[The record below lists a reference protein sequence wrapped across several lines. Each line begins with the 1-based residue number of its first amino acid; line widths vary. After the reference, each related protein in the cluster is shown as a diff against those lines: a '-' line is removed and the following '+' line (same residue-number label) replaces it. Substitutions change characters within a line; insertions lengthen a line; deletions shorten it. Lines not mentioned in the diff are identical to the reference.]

1 MATVID
7 ALVVQLGL
15 DPSQFTKG
23 QKDAAAALVKTRESA
38 TKEGKQIEKSIDN
51 AGEAVER
58 LARNALKLFAI
69 FTAGRAIKDFVA
81 DITNVDAS
89 LGRLAK
95 SIGSTPEAISA
106 LGNAVARNG
115 GSADAAAGSF
125 QRLSDSINEMKVTGN
140 SSALPAFARLQGLS
154 GKQIRLN
161 TDLLTTFGDLADA
174 AKGTADRSGVP
185 MATYLLRQAGV
196 DQDTAALLIQ
206 GRAKLMESLRKS
218 GQLGLVRQED
228 AEAAQRLQTSIKTL
242 QQVSESF
249 GRSIMTAVTPA
260 IVDLIERFQK
270 WLDANQDW
278 IKSDLVESLKSFAKQ
293 LRELPWEETG
303 KNIKAFAKSAD
314 AAAQSMG
321 GWMKVCEAL
330 FLFWAGSKAASIVAS
345 ILRVSGLLSGGPL
358 GAVLKLAL
366 AASVASDLAV
376 PNAEKPGV
384 ITRSDDEN
392 TGAAVPP
399 SGGTRDPRIDRDRAA
414 ARDWADRQWNRVRRW
429 GSSFVGGG
437 EEDGIRRRGHRATQR
452 FEEGGAA
459 APRGD
464 GKGSRGPART
474 AEMMRY
480 AMDQLRREGVPE
492 AQLRQSAAHLVGQ
505 ATMESGLD
513 PNKTHDPD
521 ASGRP
526 TGYGIYGARLVRRD
540 RMLKWLED
548 NGYARNSPEGQMR
561 YMTHEAM
568 SGRYPRTKRI
578 LMGNGT
584 GNVDSDTNTITGEF
598 ESPKVINYRAGAV
611 KGAYRTGPDPE
622 PEKAPAKEPAKAPTD
637 TRKPEVLSDPK
648 DERRKPLAAVLYPTV
663 PKGAQAGA
671 ASVVAQTASIA
682 PDRAAVT
689 TNDNRSTST
698 STAEA
703 HFHGDMVFQ
712 NSGDSGEIAR
722 NLRARLKEP
731 QFIQAANYAQA

>member
-1 MATVID
+1 MATVVD
-7 ALVVQLGL
+7 ALVVTLGL
-15 DPSQFTKG
+15 DPAQFTKG
-23 QKDAAAALVKTRESA
+23 QKAAAAELLKTRQAAE
-38 TKEGKQIEKSIDN
+38 KHGKGIEKSIDG
-51 AGEAVER
+51 AGEAVDR
-58 LARNALKLFAI
+58 LARNFLKLAAI
-69 FTAGRAIKDFVA
+69 FTAGRAIKDFVT
-81 DITNVDAS
+81 DITNADSS

-125 QRLSDSINEMKVTGN
+125 QRLSDSINEMKTTGN

-218 GQLGLVRQED
+218 GQLGLVRRED
-228 AEAAQRLQTSIKTL
+228 TEAAQRLQTSIKTL

-278 IKSDLVESLKSFAKQ
+278 IKSDLVDSLKQFAKQ

-303 KNIKAFAKSAD
+303 KSIKAFAKGAD

-392 TGAAVPP
+392 TGAAVAP
-399 SGGTRDPRIDRDRAA
+399 SGAGPDSRLDRDRAA
-414 ARDWADRQWNRVRRW
+414 ARSWADRQWNRVRRW

-437 EEDGIRRRGHRATQR
+437 EAHAAEGGEGIRTRGRRASRGDESQGVAANPGAYKDVLDHIARSEGTANRAGGGYNTSLDLGRWLPGGKETDLKSKTLDEINELQKGMLANPENRARYGNGLGSSAIGRYQIVRRTLLGLRRDLGLKGTDLFDEKLQDRMAAELARRRGADPVGLKQ
-452 FEEGGAA
+452 EWA
-459 APRGD
+459 
-464 GKGSRGPART
+464 S
-474 AEMMRY
+474 
-480 AMDQLRREGVPE
+480 
-492 AQLRQSAAHLVGQ
+492 LVGARN
-505 ATMESGLD
+505 ATAVALMQKVDRKASTVPLD
-513 PNKTHDPD
+513 RPP
-521 ASGRP
+521 AS
-526 TGYGIYGARLVRRD
+526 TDGAR
-540 RMLKWLED
+540 K
-548 NGYARNSPEGQMR
+548 
-561 YMTHEAM
+561 
-568 SGRYPRTKRI
+568 
-578 LMGNGT
+578 
-584 GNVDSDTNTITGEF
+584 
-598 ESPKVINYRAGAV
+598 
-611 KGAYRTGPDPE
+611 PD
-622 PEKAPAKEPAKAPTD
+622 
-637 TRKPEVLSDPK
+637 VLADPG
-648 DERRKPLAAVLYPTV
+648 DERRKPLASVLYPSV
-663 PKGAQAGA
+663 PKSARAGA
-671 ASVVAQTASIA
+671 ASVMAQTASIA

-703 HFHGDMVFQ
+703 HFHGDMVFN

>member
-1 MATVID
+1 MD
-7 ALVVQLGL
+7 ALVVTLGL
-15 DPSQFTKG
+15 DPAQFTKG

-69 FTAGRAIKDFVA
+69 FTAGRAIKDFIG
-81 DITNVDAS
+81 DITNADSS

-185 MATYLLRQAGV
+185 MATYLLKQAGV

-278 IKSDLVESLKSFAKQ
+278 IKSDLVESLKQFAKQ

-303 KNIKAFAKSAD
+303 KSIKAFAKGAD
-314 AAAQSMG
+314 DAAQSMG

-330 FLFWAGSKAASIVAS
+330 FLFWVGSKAASIVAS

-429 GSSFVGGG
+429 GSSFLGGG
-437 EEDGIRRRGHRATQR
+437 EAQAAEGGEGIRTRGRRAARGDQSDGVAANPGAYKDVLDHIARSEGTAHRRGGGYNTSLANGLLLPGGKEQDLTKLTLDQIDALQTGMLRHPSNRWNSSAIGRYQVVRTTLRDQRAKLGLKGTDLYDEKTQDLI
-452 FEEGGAA
+452 GANLA
-459 APRGD
+459 RQTRGNAVAL
-464 GKGSRGPART
+464 KNEWAS
-474 AEMMRY
+474 
-480 AMDQLRREGVPE
+480 
-492 AQLRQSAAHLVGQ
+492 LVG
-505 ATMESGLD
+505 AKNAIAVELMRKVD
-513 PNKTHDPD
+513 PKSSVIPLE
-521 ASGRP
+521 RP
-526 TGYGIYGARLVRRD
+526 PANTEGAR
-540 RMLKWLED
+540 K
-548 NGYARNSPEGQMR
+548 
-561 YMTHEAM
+561 
-568 SGRYPRTKRI
+568 
-578 LMGNGT
+578 
-584 GNVDSDTNTITGEF
+584 
-598 ESPKVINYRAGAV
+598 
-611 KGAYRTGPDPE
+611 PD
-622 PEKAPAKEPAKAPTD
+622 
-637 TRKPEVLSDPK
+637 VLADPG
-648 DERRKPLAAVLYPTV
+648 DDRRKPLASVLYPAV
-663 PKGAQAGA
+663 PKAAQTGA

-703 HFHGDMVFQ
+703 HFHGDMVF
-712 NSGDSGEIAR
+712 NGVRDSGDVER

>member
-1 MATVID
+1 MLVAD
-7 ALVVQLGL
+7 ALAVSIGL
-15 DPSQFTKG
+15 DPSAFRKG
-23 QKDAAAALVKTRESA
+23 MGEVDTSLRKTREIGV
-38 TKEGKQIEKSIDN
+38 KEGRQIEKSIDG

-69 FTAGRAIKDFVA
+69 FTAGRAIKDFVT
-81 DITNVDAS
+81 DITQADSS

-125 QRLSDSINEMKVTGN
+125 QRLSDSINEMKTTGN

-154 GKQIRLN
+154 GQQIRLN

-218 GQLGLVRQED
+218 GQLGLVRKED

-303 KNIKAFAKSAD
+303 KSIKAFAKGAD

-392 TGAAVPP
+392 SGAAVGP
-399 SGGTRDPRIDRDRAA
+399 SGAGPDSRLDRDRAA
-414 ARDWADRQWNRVRRW
+414 ARSWADRQWNRVRRW
-429 GSSFVGGG
+429 GSSFLGGG
-437 EEDGIRRRGHRATQR
+437 EAQAAESGEGIRNRARRAERGDQSEGVAANPGAYKDVLDHIARSEGTAHRRGGGYNTSLANGLLLPGGKEQDLTKLTLDQIDALQTGMLRHPSNRWNSSAIGRYQVVRTTLRDQRAKL
-452 FEEGGAA
+452 GL
-459 APRGD
+459 
-464 GKGSRGPART
+464 KGSDLYDEKTQDLIGANLARQT
-474 AEMMRY
+474 KGNAVALKNEW
-480 AMDQLRREGVPE
+480 A
-492 AQLRQSAAHLVGQ
+492 SLVG
-505 ATMESGLD
+505 AKNAIAVELMRKVDPKSSVMPLD
-513 PNKTHDPD
+513 
-521 ASGRP
+521 RP
-526 TGYGIYGARLVRRD
+526 PANTDGAR
-540 RMLKWLED
+540 K
-548 NGYARNSPEGQMR
+548 
-561 YMTHEAM
+561 
-568 SGRYPRTKRI
+568 
-578 LMGNGT
+578 
-584 GNVDSDTNTITGEF
+584 
-598 ESPKVINYRAGAV
+598 
-611 KGAYRTGPDPE
+611 PD
-622 PEKAPAKEPAKAPTD
+622 
-637 TRKPEVLSDPK
+637 VLADPG
-648 DERRKPLAAVLYPTV
+648 DDRRKPLASVLYPAV
-663 PKGAQAGA
+663 PKAAQTGA

-703 HFHGDMVFQ
+703 HFHGDMVF
-712 NSGDSGEIAR
+712 NGVRDSADVER

>member
-1 MATVID
+1 MATVVD
-7 ALVVQLGL
+7 ALVVTLGL
-15 DPSQFTKG
+15 DPAQFTKG

-69 FTAGRAIKDFVA
+69 FTAGRAIKDFIG
-81 DITNVDAS
+81 DITNADSS

-185 MATYLLRQAGV
+185 MATYLLKQAGV

-278 IKSDLVESLKSFAKQ
+278 IKSDLVESLKQFAKQ

-303 KNIKAFAKSAD
+303 KSIKAFAKGAD
-314 AAAQSMG
+314 DAAQSMG

-330 FLFWAGSKAASIVAS
+330 FLFWVGSKAASIVAS

-429 GSSFVGGG
+429 GSSFLGGG
-437 EEDGIRRRGHRATQR
+437 EAQAAEGGEGIRTRGRRAARGDQSDGVAANPGAYKDVLDHIARSEGTAHRRGGGYNTSLANGLLLPGGKEQDLTKLTLDQIDALQTGMLRHPSNRWNSSAIGRYQVVRTTLRDQRAKLGLKGTDLYDEKTQDLI
-452 FEEGGAA
+452 GANLA
-459 APRGD
+459 RQTRGNAVAL
-464 GKGSRGPART
+464 KNEWAS
-474 AEMMRY
+474 
-480 AMDQLRREGVPE
+480 
-492 AQLRQSAAHLVGQ
+492 LVG
-505 ATMESGLD
+505 AKNAIAVELMRKVD
-513 PNKTHDPD
+513 PKSSVIPLE
-521 ASGRP
+521 RP
-526 TGYGIYGARLVRRD
+526 PANTEGAR
-540 RMLKWLED
+540 K
-548 NGYARNSPEGQMR
+548 
-561 YMTHEAM
+561 
-568 SGRYPRTKRI
+568 
-578 LMGNGT
+578 
-584 GNVDSDTNTITGEF
+584 
-598 ESPKVINYRAGAV
+598 
-611 KGAYRTGPDPE
+611 PD
-622 PEKAPAKEPAKAPTD
+622 
-637 TRKPEVLSDPK
+637 VLADPG
-648 DERRKPLAAVLYPTV
+648 DDRRKPLASVLYPAV
-663 PKGAQAGA
+663 PKAAQTGA

-703 HFHGDMVFQ
+703 HFHGDMVF
-712 NSGDSGEIAR
+712 NGVRDSGDVER

>member
-1 MATVID
+1 MATVVD
-7 ALVVQLGL
+7 ALVVTLGL
-15 DPSQFTKG
+15 DPAQFTKG

-69 FTAGRAIKDFVA
+69 FTAGRAIKDFVS
-81 DITNVDAS
+81 DITNADSS

-125 QRLSDSINEMKVTGN
+125 QRLSDSINEMKTTGN

-185 MATYLLRQAGV
+185 MATYLLKQAGV

-218 GQLGLVRQED
+218 GQIGLVRKED
-228 AEAAQRLQTSIKTL
+228 TEAAQRLQTSIRTL

-278 IKSDLVESLKSFAKQ
+278 IKSDLVDSLKQFAKQ

-303 KNIKAFAKSAD
+303 KNIRAFAKGAD

-330 FLFWAGSKAASIVAS
+330 FLFWVGSKAASIVAS

-366 AASVASDLAV
+366 AASIASDVGV

-392 TGAAVPP
+392 SGAAVGP
-399 SGGTRDPRIDRDRAA
+399 SGAGPDSRLDRDRAA
-414 ARDWADRQWNRVRRW
+414 ARSWADRQWNRVRRW
-429 GSSFVGGG
+429 GSSLVGGG
-437 EEDGIRRRGHRATQR
+437 EAQAAEGGEGIRTRGRRAARGDQSEGVAANPGAYKDVLDHIARSEGTAHRRGGGYNTSLANGLLLPGGKEQDLTKLTLDQIDALQTGMLRHPSNRWNSSAIGRYQVVRTTLRDQRAKLGLKGTDLYDEKTQDLI
-452 FEEGGAA
+452 GANLA
-459 APRGD
+459 RQT
-464 GKGSRGPART
+464 KGNAVALKNEWAS
-474 AEMMRY
+474 
-480 AMDQLRREGVPE
+480 
-492 AQLRQSAAHLVGQ
+492 LVG
-505 ATMESGLD
+505 AKNAIAVELMRKVD
-513 PNKTHDPD
+513 PKSSVIPLE
-521 ASGRP
+521 RP
-526 TGYGIYGARLVRRD
+526 PANTEGAR
-540 RMLKWLED
+540 K
-548 NGYARNSPEGQMR
+548 
-561 YMTHEAM
+561 
-568 SGRYPRTKRI
+568 
-578 LMGNGT
+578 
-584 GNVDSDTNTITGEF
+584 
-598 ESPKVINYRAGAV
+598 
-611 KGAYRTGPDPE
+611 PD
-622 PEKAPAKEPAKAPTD
+622 
-637 TRKPEVLSDPK
+637 VLADPG
-648 DERRKPLAAVLYPTV
+648 DDRRKPLASVLYPAV
-663 PKGAQAGA
+663 PKAAQTGA

-698 STAEA
+698 SMAEA
-703 HFHGDMVFQ
+703 HFHGDMVF
-712 NSGDSGEIAR
+712 NGVRDSGDVER

>member
-1 MATVID
+1 MATVVD
-7 ALVVQLGL
+7 ALVVTLGL
-15 DPSQFTKG
+15 DPAQFTKG

-69 FTAGRAIKDFVA
+69 FTAGRAIKDFVS
-81 DITNVDAS
+81 DITNADSS

-125 QRLSDSINEMKVTGN
+125 QRLSDSINEMKTTGN

-185 MATYLLRQAGV
+185 MATYLLKQAGV

-278 IKSDLVESLKSFAKQ
+278 IKSDLVDSLKQFAKQ

-303 KNIKAFAKSAD
+303 KNIRAFAKGAD

-330 FLFWAGSKAASIVAS
+330 FLFWVGSKAASIVAS

-366 AASVASDLAV
+366 AASIASDVGV

-392 TGAAVPP
+392 SGAAVGP
-399 SGGTRDPRIDRDRAA
+399 SGAGPDGRLESDRAA
-414 ARDWADRQWNRVRRW
+414 ARSWADRQWRRVKRW
-429 GSSFVGGG
+429 TGYGD

-452 FEEGGAA
+452 FEEGGGS

-464 GKGSRGPART
+464 GSGTRGAART
-474 AEMMRY
+474 AAMMRY

-548 NGYARNSPEGQMR
+548 HGYARNSAEGQMR

-611 KGAYRTGPDPE
+611 KGAYRTGPD
-622 PEKAPAKEPAKAPTD
+622 AEPAKPAPD

-648 DERRKPLAAVLYPTV
+648 DERRKPLASVLYPAV
-663 PKGAQAGA
+663 PKAAQTGA

-703 HFHGDMVFQ
+703 HFHGDMVF
-712 NSGDSGEIAR
+712 NGVRDSGDVER